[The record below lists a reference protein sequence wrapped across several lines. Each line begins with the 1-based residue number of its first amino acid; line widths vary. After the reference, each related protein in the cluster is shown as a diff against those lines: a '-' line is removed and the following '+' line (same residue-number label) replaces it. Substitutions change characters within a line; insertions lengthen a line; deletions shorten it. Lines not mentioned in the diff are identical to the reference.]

1 MNWIFWAAGLLLFG
15 VAAYSVY
22 WAFRSP
28 KFIGKLTSYA
38 SKQVWKV
45 VKPELTRPET
55 EDDRKDRVE
64 EYRRGHG
71 DDYFRRKS
79 GAPPKG

>member
-1 MNWIFWAAGLLLFG
+1 MNWVFWIGGLLLFA

-28 KFIGKLTSYA
+28 KFIGRLTKYA
-38 SKQVWKV
+38 SKQVWKAV
-45 VKPELTRPET
+45 QPEITRPMPAE
-55 EDDRKDRVE
+55 EQAQWRAAERAGRGEEFMRK
-64 EYRRGHG
+64 RR
-71 DDYFRRKS
+71 

>member
-1 MNWIFWAAGLLLFG
+1 MNWVFWLAGLLLLG

-38 SKQVWKV
+38 SKQVWKA
-45 VKPELTRPET
+45 VKPEITRPET
-55 EDDRKDRVE
+55 PEDRDTRVADE
-64 EYRRGHG
+64 RRADG
-71 DDYFRRKS
+71 DGYFRRKS